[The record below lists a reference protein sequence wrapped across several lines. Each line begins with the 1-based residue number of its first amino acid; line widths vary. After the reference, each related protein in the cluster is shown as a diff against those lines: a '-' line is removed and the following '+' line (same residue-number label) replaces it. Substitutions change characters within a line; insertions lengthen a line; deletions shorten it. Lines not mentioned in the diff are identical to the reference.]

1 MLDKKLGDDRCRPPG
16 RQLSH
21 RIHRIAV
28 AEPDGFPTGDSMEQ
42 FLGALRAQRWDDH
55 RYYHHSRI
63 NQSLHLVSA
72 ISFLFS
78 YVMIL
83 KDPAVAALVGWL
95 VAMTTRQIGHFFF
108 EPHTYDEVNQASH
121 EYKES
126 IKVGYNLQRKVVL
139 LSIWVLSPLPLLVD
153 PTYFG
158 VFTPHTNSNEFV
170 RHVALIW
177 LVVGLGGFLF
187 RIAQLMIIKDV
198 ETGLVWGAKIVTDP
212 FHDIKIYWSAPYHLL
227 RGELIDPNI
236 SEGWVDEEAEEL
248 PRAS

>member
-1 MLDKKLGDDRCRPPG
+1 VPIHRAAIH
-16 RQLSH
+16 LSH
-21 RIHRIAV
+21 LFHRIAV
-28 AEPDGFPTGDSMEQ
+28 AESDGFITGGSMER
-42 FLGALRAQRWDDH
+42 FLEALRAQRWDDH

-78 YVMIL
+78 YVMIF

-95 VAMTTRQIGHFFF
+95 AAMTTRQIGHFFF

-139 LSIWVLSPLPLLVD
+139 LSIWALSPIPLLFD
-153 PTYFG
+153 PSYFG
-158 VFTPHTNSNEFV
+158 VFTPHYNYNEFV
-170 RHVALIW
+170 RHVAQIW
-177 LVVGLGGFLF
+177 LVIGLGGLVF
-187 RIAQLMIIKDV
+187 RVVQLMIIRDV
-198 ETGLVWGAKIVTDP
+198 ETGLVWAAKIITDP

-227 RGELIDPNI
+227 RGEMIDPNI
-236 SEGWVDEEAEEL
+236 NEAWVEEDVEEV
-248 PRAS
+248 PRAG